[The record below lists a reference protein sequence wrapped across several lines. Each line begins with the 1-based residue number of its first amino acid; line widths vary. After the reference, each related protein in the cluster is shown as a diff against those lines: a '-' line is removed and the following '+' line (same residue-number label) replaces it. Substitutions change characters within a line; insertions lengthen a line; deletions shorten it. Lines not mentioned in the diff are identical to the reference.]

1 MESFLTSLT
10 QTIQTT
16 VLASIRSK
24 LDEFAAVVSTTS
36 EGKLTKEQVLE
47 CWNKINPDVIVSST
61 MAEKKVSAP
70 RVATDK
76 NKKCPVLK
84 KSGVNAGQACGKNC
98 VVGEDMC
105 NAHLQQGKDK
115 SQKPTVQPVVPVP
128 SVQPVVPVPS
138 VQPADSVPSV
148 PEEKKIPSSL
158 TIPGEAELKALTVVK
173 LKELILANKIK
184 VPPRAKKED
193 LVTAL
198 LAHNANPSQQLVP
211 NPVVEQPLVANPS
224 QSLVVNPLVSN

>member
-128 SVQPVVPVPS
+128 SVQP
-138 VQPADSVPSV
+138 ADSVPSV

-158 TIPGEAELKALTVVK
+158 TISGEAELKALTVVK

>member
-128 SVQPVVPVPS
+128 SVQP
-138 VQPADSVPSV
+138 ADSVPSV

>member
-10 QTIQTT
+10 HTIQTT

-24 LDEFAAVVSTTS
+24 LDEFATVVSTTS

-105 NAHLQQGKDK
+105 NVHLQQGKDK
-115 SQKPTVQPVVPVP
+115 SQKPAVQSAVPPVAAPVAA
-128 SVQPVVPVPS
+128 Q
-138 VQPADSVPSV
+138 AISV
-148 PEEKKIPSSL
+148 PEEKKITSL
-158 TIPGEAELKALTVVK
+158 VIPGEAELKALTVVK
-173 LKELILANKIK
+173 LKELISANKVK

-198 LAHNANPSQQLVP
+198 LTHNQQLNPSQQ
-211 NPVVEQPLVANPS
+211 PLAVNPS
-224 QSLVVNPLVSN
+224 QSLIGN

>member
-61 MAEKKVSAP
+61 MVEKKVSAP

-128 SVQPVVPVPS
+128 SVQP
-138 VQPADSVPSV
+138 ADSVPSV

-158 TIPGEAELKALTVVK
+158 TISGEAELKALTVVK

-224 QSLVVNPLVSN
+224 QSLVVDPLVSN